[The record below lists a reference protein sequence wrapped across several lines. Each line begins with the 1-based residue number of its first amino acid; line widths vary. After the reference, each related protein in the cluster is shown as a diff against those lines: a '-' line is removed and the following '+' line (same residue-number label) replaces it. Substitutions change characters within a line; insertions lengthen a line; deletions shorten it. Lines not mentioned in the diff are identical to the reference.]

1 MICIGRDRYDD
12 YNYDLQLVSSDKY
25 TDKISDALTINQMYT
40 EECHGELPSHHI
52 TTLSI
57 CTCFCS
63 NTIEIS
69 IKVLSYMKVGATYG
83 ISNPKLP
90 LMDCYLKTF

>member
-63 NTIEIS
+63 NTIEKQIVGLES
-69 IKVLSYMKVGATYG
+69 VGAEKYKYHCTLWYWDT
-83 ISNPKLP
+83 
-90 LMDCYLKTF
+90 DC